1 MGRLLSLAIV
11 GLAAVAAHA
20 GEGEAR
26 RYDLSAPDKWRVGEV
41 VTVNSHY
48 VAKSVN
54 ARIVEDGAPQERRG
68 HRADDS
74 VYVRRCDSVDAA
86 GLPGKSLVY
95 VTSWL
100 HADDDNEDKSLEGAL
115 VETSPEGWSIV
126 SHGTRP
132 SPYAQKWLDIQFGR
146 TPFDPVAALDI
157 RSGVP
162 VAVGDSWQPKRCAML
177 ETFVTGAPLPW
188 RMKDAKSS
196 VALTGA
202 DGDVV
207 HVTRSSTASL
217 EADPTAKGG
226 AELKLVD
233 PSKLELTS
241 TLDGV
246 PSQFHGTAAVHTKGS
261 LEFTM
266 QAGDRKVSVRL
277 QIEQDIVATAGGEM
291 PELPAADPAHPAV
304 RIARSAVWKTGETV
318 TDGGSTILS
327 ISQTP
332 VDAAG
337 TAGKT
342 TGKIVTTTW
351 SDVRRCEEADAYGVA
366 KRFTVWVR
374 EWKSEEGGAT
384 DECLKGAVL
393 EVSAKGWKLRAPE
406 PQPTAAARAWL
417 ARECGSAAVVAG
429 DDTIRAAVT
438 PFARVAV
445 GESWEPDTIGASAV
459 VRSWIGMPIDAA
471 GATGSATL
479 EKADGP
485 AAAPS
490 VAIAYCI
497 DGPISCVA
505 GCSCSASEVLQGGR
519 FSIKGHTSGAGADW
533 TRRGVLDEQMT
544 GSVSVQAKGDAFTR
558 VAITLTRSRSRAPG
572 GEVPAQ

>member
-26 RYDLSAPDKWRVGEV
+26 RYDLSAPEKWRVGEV
-41 VTVNSHY
+41 VTVNSHRVTKTV
-48 VAKSVN
+48 VARTVG
-54 ARIVEDGAPQERRG
+54 DDAPQEHRRNLS
-68 HRADDS
+68 DDC
-74 VYVRRCDSVDAA
+74 VYVRRYDALDA
-86 GLPGKSLVY
+86 TGLPSKSLVH
-95 VTSWL
+95 VKKWL
-100 HADDDNEDKSLEGAL
+100 HAVDDDEDTSIEGAL
-115 VETSPEGWSIV
+115 IETSPEGWTIV
-126 SHGTRP
+126 SRDTRP
-132 SPYAQKWLDIQFGR
+132 SPYAQKWLDVEFGLP
-146 TPFDPVAALDI
+146 PFDPVAPLGI
-157 RSGVP
+157 RP
-162 VAVGDSWQPKRCAML
+162 DAHVAVGDTWQPKGCNMI
-177 ETFVTGAPLPW
+177 ETFVKDTRAPV

-196 VALTGA
+196 VTLAGA
-202 DGDVV
+202 DGDKA
-207 HVTRSSTASL
+207 HVTMTSAAAL
-217 EADPTAKGG
+217 EADPG
-226 AELKLVD
+226 ARGSDGVKLAD
-233 PSKLELTS
+233 PSKFELSETV
-241 TLDGV
+241 DGV
-246 PSQFHGTAAVHTKGS
+246 PAQFHSTIEAHTKCGVEITIASDGS
-261 LEFTM
+261 KLSL
-266 QAGDRKVSVRL
+266 RVRT
-277 QIEQDIVATAGGEM
+277 EQDLTATAGGAL
-291 PELPAADPAHPAV
+291 PEVPAADANHPAV
-304 RIARSAVWKTGETV
+304 RITRSAAWKTGETV

-327 ISQTP
+327 ISETP

-337 TAGKT
+337 KAGKT

-351 SDVRRCEEADAYGVA
+351 SDVRRCEEADAYGIP

-384 DECLKGAVL
+384 DECLKGAVV
-393 EVSAKGWKLRAPE
+393 EVTAKGWRLRAPE
-406 PQPTAAARAWL
+406 TKPTAAARAWL

-479 EKADGP
+479 ERADGP

-497 DGPISCVA
+497 EGPISCVA
-505 GCSCSASEVLQGGR
+505 GCSCSVSEVLEGGR
-519 FSIKGHTSGAGADW
+519 FSIKGHTNGAGADW

-558 VAITLTRSRSRAPG
+558 VAITQTRSRSRAPG